1 MSYSYLYVGKTDISL
16 NSLSYLNKIDSIYTS
31 SSKLKSDLNFN
42 IKYYGINNGSNNF
55 QEVWNSY
62 STTNITLKAQ
72 IIYYIYMKESFD
84 QLFSSSD
91 SETNSYSNSV
101 ISRDSVISQD
111 SVIRDSVVTYIN
123 YPTTSDICNNLV
135 NVSSNTEYLV
145 ESNFEGVED
154 KFTINFEE
162 NSKLNRMEDDSC
174 SDSHI
179 VSINIPNSVTKIGEQ
194 VFSNCPMLSSV
205 TFENASQLKEIGAQ
219 AFVNATSLN
228 KIIIPSE
235 VEELKM
241 GLFNGCSKLS
251 SVDFENS
258 NERPSKIKRIE
269 NFVFNSTIVKSL
281 YLPKSVEMLSSY
293 ALKGLTNIKLYIPR
307 HSNLDLSENEYVDL
321 YGGKNIKVL
330 YYE

>member
-1 MSYSYLYVGKTDISL
+1 MTLEIC
-16 NSLSYLNKIDSIYTS
+16 
-31 SSKLKSDLNFN
+31 F
-42 IKYYGINNGSNNF
+42 KY
-55 QEVWNSY
+55 
-62 STTNITLKAQ
+62 
-72 IIYYIYMKESFD
+72 
-84 QLFSSSD
+84 
-91 SETNSYSNSV
+91 
-101 ISRDSVISQD
+101 
-111 SVIRDSVVTYIN
+111 
-123 YPTTSDICNNLV
+123 P
-135 NVSSNTEYLV
+135 
-145 ESNFEGVED
+145 
-154 KFTINFEE
+154 
-162 NSKLNRMEDDSC
+162 
-174 SDSHI
+174 
-179 VSINIPNSVTKIGEQ
+179 
-194 VFSNCPMLSSV
+194 
-205 TFENASQLKEIGAQ
+205 
-219 AFVNATSLN
+219 TSLN